1 MLIATF
7 DSHKHRFG
15 STQLLEAIRQS
26 KIVSCFLLKH
36 CAENEEFKYRTKII
50 WLCIL
55 TMYLGDRWSGQSVT
69 AFFIDTKYNNNQKQ
83 RRKKWQLPSVG
94 FI

>member
-1 MLIATF
+1 
-7 DSHKHRFG
+7 
-15 STQLLEAIRQS
+15 
-26 KIVSCFLLKH
+26 
-36 CAENEEFKYRTKII
+36 
-50 WLCIL
+50 
-55 TMYLGDRWSGQSVT
+55 MYLGDRWSGQSVT